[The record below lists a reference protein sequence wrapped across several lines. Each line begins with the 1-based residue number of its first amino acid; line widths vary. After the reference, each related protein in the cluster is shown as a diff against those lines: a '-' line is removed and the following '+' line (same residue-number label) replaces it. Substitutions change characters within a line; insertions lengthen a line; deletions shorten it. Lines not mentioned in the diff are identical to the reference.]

1 MTESKR
7 HMKPLQEI
15 IDEIEGLEELM
26 KSPIFDV
33 EEKEKI
39 EERLKMLY
47 KKKEDYERGE
57 DDWRIKGSGTQGVR
71 WVIVQI
77 FPPIP

>member
-7 HMKPLQEI
+7 YMKPLQEI

-26 KSPIFDV
+26 KSPIFDE

-47 KKKEDYERGE
+47 KKKEDYERE
-57 DDWRIKGSGTQGVR
+57 D
-71 WVIVQI
+71 
-77 FPPIP
+77 